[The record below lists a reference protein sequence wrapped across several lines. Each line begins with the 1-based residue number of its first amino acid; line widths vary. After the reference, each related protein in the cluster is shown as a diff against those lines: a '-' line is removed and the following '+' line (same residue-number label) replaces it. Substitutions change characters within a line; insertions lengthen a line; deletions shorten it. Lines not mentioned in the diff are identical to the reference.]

1 MRRAAIN
8 SATTTAPAAPTAAAA
23 EQRNAI
29 GLDLGGVAFV
39 AVLVVPR
46 PRLQPALDV
55 DLLALRQVLLQRFG
69 LLAPQHHAVPFGL
82 FLPLLILVVPHFR
95 RGQIQRGNGGAARRI
110 AKLGVPSQVSHEDYF
125 IDASHV
131 ALLRAAFARR
141 RPLVSAGLRRPLR

>member
-1 MRRAAIN
+1 MRGAAIH
-8 SATTTAPAAPTAAAA
+8 SATATAAAPTATAA
-23 EQRNAI
+23 EQRDAI
-29 GLDLGGVAFV
+29 GLDFGGVALV
-39 AVLVVPR
+39 AVLVVPL

-69 LLAPQHHAVPFGL
+69 LLAPQHHAVPFSL

-95 RGQIQRGNGGAARRI
+95 RGQIQRGNGGAAGRI

-125 IDASHV
+125 VDASHV

-141 RPLVSAGLRRPLR
+141 RPLVSVGLRRRLR